1 MSRGDADPVESRESG
16 RLDSLYAVRDRIAYA
31 LFLRKDLG
39 KKSLFALC
47 LGLGL
52 LIAANGIWL
61 NREPGPDPGWR
72 VYLPQAPV
80 VGMFAG
86 LFCSWICFI
95 APFWGGV
102 SFFLF
107 LGGLVV
113 VYTPEIMGPAL
124 LLLLVTLASWFAV
137 RPQRGAMAALVALP
151 YLESFLGL
159 GALAPIGFACFYP
172 TARAIALTTTTY
184 LWVVAIGL
192 VRGSIPRFNFE
203 DRSVFE
209 EFDWLTRTDIANPPF
224 TAPILEANGKAFY
237 AISEAL
243 VGKDVLL
250 WPFLIHTALAAG
262 VIWIVGL
269 IYRPVRF
276 QDRLALEYLSR
287 EGQTAGSGSLRPFS
301 GPLGVLVGLLS
312 LAGLQGGLTLLIPGL
327 YSPFL
332 LAMDCVSALI
342 LLPIV
347 ALHYHGDPT
356 MPQEFSYHLPEPA
369 REHSPA
375 TGSSFRIPTPSEM
388 RLRYPAGPAPAAGAS
403 AGPVEGPSVRLKSW
417 RDKVDLEWEGV
428 LPDGRKLRWETGEKE
443 QKPVP
448 GQPIVPRPEVE
459 APIEFEIGKKIDGQY
474 RIDQIH
480 RGGMGVVFIVTDEF
494 SEVRYAV
501 KTLRDDLRNH
511 PEAVARF
518 TSEAKTWIRLGH
530 HPNVV
535 QAMYYREVASRP
547 LLFLEYIDGTDLEE
561 VFSRPGPPPPLASLV
576 SWGIQICE
584 GMQHAAT
591 KDFGG
596 GMIGVVHR
604 DIKPGNIMLT
614 YDGVIKITDFGL
626 AKAAEAPT
634 NLTREK
640 VGLGTLKYMAPE
652 QVKDAKHVD
661 ARADIYAVGAVLY
674 EGAVGHPPFTD
685 EDSISLY
692 MSVLSKEPER
702 MRHRRPDI
710 PEEFERIVM
719 RCLSKDRDLRYSSF
733 EELGWA
739 LRRLEERM
747 KSGGDLSHLR
757 VVQ

>member
-1 MSRGDADPVESRESG
+1 MNRGDAGPVEPRESS
-16 RLDSLYAVRDRIAYA
+16 RLDSLYAFRDRIAYT
-31 LFLRKDLG
+31 LFLRKELG

-47 LGLGL
+47 LGLGI
-52 LIAANGIWL
+52 LIASNGIWL
-61 NREPGPDPGWR
+61 NREQGPDPAWR
-72 VYLPQAPV
+72 VYLPQAPM
-80 VGMFAG
+80 VGMFSG
-86 LFCSWICFI
+86 LFCAGVCFI

-102 SFFLF
+102 SFFLC
-107 LGGLVV
+107 LGGLVL
-113 VYTPEIMGPAL
+113 VYAPEIMGPAF
-124 LLLLVTLASWFAV
+124 LLLLVTVAAWFAV

-151 YLESFLGL
+151 YLESFFGL

-172 TARAIALTTTTY
+172 STRAIALTATTY

-209 EFDWLTRTDIANPPF
+209 KFEWLTRTDIAGSPF
-224 TAPILEANGKAFY
+224 ATPILEANGRAFH
-237 AISEAL
+237 AINEAL
-243 VGKDVLL
+243 VGRDVLL
-250 WPFLIHTALAAG
+250 WPFLIHVMLAAA
-262 VIWIVGL
+262 VIWVVGW

-301 GPLGVLVGLLS
+301 GALGILVGLLVLTS
-312 LAGLQGGLTLLIPGL
+312 LQGVLSLLIPGL
-327 YSPFL
+327 YSPSL
-332 LAMDCVSALI
+332 LAMDCAAALI
-342 LLPIV
+342 LLPLV
-347 ALHYHGDPT
+347 VLHYHGDPN
-356 MPQEFSYHLPEPA
+356 MPQEFSYHLPEQA
-369 REHSPA
+369 REHSPS

-388 RLRYPAGPAPAAGAS
+388 RLKYPAGPPVPAKAL
-403 AGPVEGPSVRLKSW
+403 EGGDLRLRGW

-428 LPDGRKLRWETGEKE
+428 LPDGRKLHWESSEKE
-443 QKPVP
+443 PKPVSER
-448 GQPIVPRPEVE
+448 PISPRPEVE

-480 RGGMGVVFIVTDEF
+480 RGGMGVVYLVTDEF
-494 SEVRYAV
+494 SEVRFAV

-511 PEAVARF
+511 PEAVGRF
-518 TSEAKTWIRLGH
+518 TSEAKTWIRLGR

-535 QAMYYREVASRP
+535 QAMYYREVAGRP

-561 VFSRPGPPPPLASLV
+561 VFARTGPPPTLANLV
-576 SWGIQICE
+576 AWGILICE
-584 GMQHAAT
+584 GMQYAAT

-614 YDGVIKITDFGL
+614 RDGIIKITDFGL

-692 MSVLSKEPER
+692 MSVLSKDPARLRQIRPEV
-702 MRHRRPDI
+702 
-710 PEEFERIVM
+710 PEEFDRIVM
-719 RCLSKDRDLRYSSF
+719 RCLSKDREQRYSTF

-739 LRRLEERM
+739 LRRFEERM

-757 VVQ
+757 AVQ